1 MNKVNTKPIQKGGIK
16 MQYQILKRTTFS
28 GSTPD
33 MISHVRTATTL
44 KRAIEYK
51 VHLEA
56 LEDDKER
63 HTYEIHISIQDAY
76 KYVTA
81 GSESDEPLVLTDEV
95 KDEKIVNLK

>member
-1 MNKVNTKPIQKGGIK
+1 ME
-16 MQYQILKRTTFS
+16 YQILKRTKFS

-33 MISHVRTATTL
+33 KIYHEMTAKTL
-44 KRAIEYK
+44 RRAIEYK

-63 HTYEIHISIQDAY
+63 HTFEIHISIQDAY

-81 GSESDEPLVLTDEV
+81 GSEEELDKPLVLTDEV
-95 KDEKIVNLK
+95 KKEKVVNLK

>member
-1 MNKVNTKPIQKGGIK
+1 ME
-16 MQYQILKRTTFS
+16 YQILKRTKFS

-33 MISHVRTATTL
+33 MLSHVRTATTL
-44 KRAIEYK
+44 RRAIEYK

-63 HTYEIHISIQDAY
+63 HTFEIHISIQDAY

>member
-1 MNKVNTKPIQKGGIK
+1 ME
-16 MQYQILKRTTFS
+16 YQILKRTTFS

-33 MISHVRTATTL
+33 MLHHERTAKTL

-81 GSESDEPLVLTDEV
+81 GSEEELDKPLVLTDEV
-95 KDEKIVNLK
+95 KEEKIVNFK

>member
-1 MNKVNTKPIQKGGIK
+1 ME
-16 MQYQILKRTTFS
+16 YQILKRTTFG

-33 MISHVRTATTL
+33 MISHQRTAKTL
-44 KRAIEYK
+44 KRAIEYR

-81 GSESDEPLVLTDEV
+81 GSEEELDKPLVLTDEV
-95 KDEKIVNLK
+95 KEEKIVNFK

>member
-1 MNKVNTKPIQKGGIK
+1 ME
-16 MQYQILKRTTFS
+16 YQILKRTTFS

-33 MISHVRTATTL
+33 MLHHERTAKTL

-63 HTYEIHISIQDAY
+63 HTFEIHISIQDAY

-81 GSESDEPLVLTDEV
+81 GSEEELDKPLVLTDEV
-95 KDEKIVNLK
+95 KEEKVVNLK

>member
-1 MNKVNTKPIQKGGIK
+1 ME
-16 MQYQILKRTTFS
+16 YQILKRTTFGS
-28 GSTPD
+28 STPD
-33 MISHVRTATTL
+33 SMYHVRTAKTL

-81 GSESDEPLVLTDEV
+81 GSESDEPLILTDEV

>member
-1 MNKVNTKPIQKGGIK
+1 

-33 MISHVRTATTL
+33 MLSHIRTATTL
-44 KRAIEYK
+44 RRAIEYK

-63 HTYEIHISIQDAY
+63 HTFEIHISIQDAY

-95 KDEKIVNLK
+95 KEEKIVNFK

>member
-1 MNKVNTKPIQKGGIK
+1 ME
-16 MQYQILKRTTFS
+16 YQILKRSTF
-28 GSTPD
+28 GSNTPD
-33 MISHVRTATTL
+33 SMYHVRTAKTL

-63 HTYEIHISIQDAY
+63 HTYEIHISIQDAF

-81 GSESDEPLVLTDEV
+81 GHEIDEPLVLTDEV
-95 KDEKIVNLK
+95 KDDKIVNF

>member
-1 MNKVNTKPIQKGGIK
+1 
-16 MQYQILKRTTFS
+16 MQYQILKRTTFGS
-28 GSTPD
+28 STPD
-33 MISHVRTATTL
+33 SMYHVRTAKTL

-63 HTYEIHISIQDAY
+63 HTYEIHISIQDAF

-81 GSESDEPLVLTDEV
+81 GHEVDEPLVLTDEV
-95 KDEKIVNLK
+95 KDDKIVNF

>member
-1 MNKVNTKPIQKGGIK
+1 ME
-16 MQYQILKRTTFS
+16 YQILKRTTFGS
-28 GSTPD
+28 STPD
-33 MISHVRTATTL
+33 SMYHVRTAKTL

-63 HTYEIHISIQDAY
+63 HTYEIHISIQDAF

-81 GSESDEPLVLTDEV
+81 GHEIDEPLVLTDEI
-95 KDEKIVNLK
+95 KDDKIVNF

>member
-1 MNKVNTKPIQKGGIK
+1 ME
-16 MQYQILKRTTFS
+16 YQILKRTTFS

-33 MISHVRTATTL
+33 MISHVRTAKTL
-44 KRAIEYK
+44 RRAIEYK

>member
-1 MNKVNTKPIQKGGIK
+1 ME
-16 MQYQILKRTTFS
+16 YQILKRSTF
-28 GSTPD
+28 GSNTPD
-33 MISHVRTATTL
+33 SMYHVRTAKTL

-63 HTYEIHISIQDAY
+63 HTYEICISIQDAY

-95 KDEKIVNLK
+95 KEEKIVNFK

>member
-1 MNKVNTKPIQKGGIK
+1 

-33 MISHVRTATTL
+33 MISHQRTAKTL
-44 KRAIEYK
+44 KRAIEYR

-56 LEDDKER
+56 LEDNKER
-63 HTYEIHISIQDAY
+63 NTYEICISIQDAY

-81 GSESDEPLVLTDEV
+81 GSEEELEKPLVLTDEV
-95 KDEKIVNLK
+95 KEEKIVNFK

>member
-1 MNKVNTKPIQKGGIK
+1 ME
-16 MQYQILKRTTFS
+16 YQILKRTTFS
-28 GSTPD
+28 SDTTPD
-33 MISHVRTATTL
+33 SMYHVRTVKTL
-44 KRAIEYK
+44 KRAIECK

-81 GSESDEPLVLTDEV
+81 GSEELDEPLVLTDEV
-95 KDEKIVNLK
+95 KDDKIVNF

>member
-1 MNKVNTKPIQKGGIK
+1 

-33 MISHVRTATTL
+33 MISHVRTSTTL
-44 KRAIEYK
+44 RRAIEYK

-63 HTYEIHISIQDAY
+63 HTFEIHISIQDAY
-76 KYVTA
+76 KYVMA
-81 GSESDEPLVLTDEV
+81 DHEVDEPLVLTDEV
-95 KDEKIVNLK
+95 KEEKIVNFK

>member
-1 MNKVNTKPIQKGGIK
+1 ME
-16 MQYQILKRTTFS
+16 YQILKRTKFS

-33 MISHVRTATTL
+33 MLHHERTAKTL

-63 HTYEIHISIQDAY
+63 HTFEIHISIQDAY

>member
-1 MNKVNTKPIQKGGIK
+1 
-16 MQYQILKRTTFS
+16 MQYQILKRTIFS

-33 MISHVRTATTL
+33 MIHHERTAKTL

-63 HTYEIHISIQDAY
+63 NTYEIHISIQDAF

-81 GSESDEPLVLTDEV
+81 GHEVDEPLVLTDEV
-95 KDEKIVNLK
+95 KAKKNVQVIKHYLK

>member
-1 MNKVNTKPIQKGGIK
+1 ME
-16 MQYQILKRTTFS
+16 YQILRRTKFS
-28 GSTPD
+28 SVTTPD

-44 KRAIEYK
+44 RRAIEYK

-63 HTYEIHISIQDAY
+63 HTFEIHISIQDAY

-81 GSESDEPLVLTDEV
+81 GSEEELDKPLVLTDEV
-95 KDEKIVNLK
+95 KEEKVVNLK

>member
-1 MNKVNTKPIQKGGIK
+1 ME
-16 MQYQILKRTTFS
+16 YQILKRTKFS

-33 MISHVRTATTL
+33 MLHHERTAKTL
-44 KRAIEYK
+44 KRAIEYR
-51 VHLEA
+51 VYLEA

-81 GSESDEPLVLTDEV
+81 GSEPDEPLVLTDEV

>member
-1 MNKVNTKPIQKGGIK
+1 

-33 MISHVRTATTL
+33 MLSHIRTATTL

-63 HTYEIHISIQDAY
+63 HTFEIHISIQDAY

-95 KDEKIVNLK
+95 KEEKIVNFK

>member
-1 MNKVNTKPIQKGGIK
+1 ME
-16 MQYQILKRTTFS
+16 YQILKRTKFS

-33 MISHVRTATTL
+33 MLHHERTAKTL
-44 KRAIEYK
+44 RRAIEYK

-63 HTYEIHISIQDAY
+63 HTFEIHISIQDAY

-95 KDEKIVNLK
+95 KEEKIVNFK

>member
-1 MNKVNTKPIQKGGIK
+1 ME
-16 MQYQILKRTTFS
+16 YQILKRTKFS

-33 MISHVRTATTL
+33 MLSHVRTAKTL
-44 KRAIEYK
+44 RRAIEYK

-63 HTYEIHISIQDAY
+63 HTFEIHISIQDAY

-81 GSESDEPLVLTDEV
+81 GSEEELDKPLVLTDEV
-95 KDEKIVNLK
+95 KEEKVVNLK

>member
-1 MNKVNTKPIQKGGIK
+1 ME
-16 MQYQILKRTTFS
+16 YQILKRTTFS
-28 GSTPD
+28 SDTTPD
-33 MISHVRTATTL
+33 SMYHVRTVKTL
-44 KRAIEYK
+44 KRAIECK

-81 GSESDEPLVLTDEV
+81 GSEEELDKPLVLNDEV
-95 KDEKIVNLK
+95 KDDKIVNF